1 MKSKNK
7 FEYNQKVKLRSTGE
21 PVTINKWSYVENMKR
36 YSYTVE
42 EYPNTFYFEEELE
55 EISAD

>member
-1 MKSKNK
+1 MKNKNK
-7 FEYNQKVKLRSTGE
+7 FKRKQKVTLKSTGE
-21 PVTINKWSYVENMKR
+21 IVTINDWSYVENMKR

-55 EISAD
+55 E